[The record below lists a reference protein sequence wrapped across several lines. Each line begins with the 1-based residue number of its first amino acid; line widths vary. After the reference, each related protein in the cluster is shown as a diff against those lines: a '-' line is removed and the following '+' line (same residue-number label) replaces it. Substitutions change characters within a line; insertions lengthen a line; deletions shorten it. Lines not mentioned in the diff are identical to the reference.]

1 MLVDLIFPLF
11 WKTARV
17 KCYSHRPVNFDIY
30 FSVISIIVNSF
41 SCFLFIYLYISCA
54 FNVVSYQ
61 LAGGKALWSSRIS
74 IINRSSLSNILDCGF
89 LLSRDNQITC
99 VLCFV
104 GLCSLN
110 IEHCSITSRTIQK
123 VADGLSAG
131 SVLEQLCIGMLDL
144 PSRS

>member
-1 MLVDLIFPLF
+1 MSSPL
-11 WKTARV
+11 
-17 KCYSHRPVNFDIY
+17 S
-30 FSVISIIVNSF
+30 SIAF
-41 SCFLFIYLYISCA
+41 SCFLFIYLNISCA

-61 LAGGKALWSSRIS
+61 LVGGKALWNSRIS
-74 IINRSSLSNILDCGF
+74 IINCSSLSNILDYGF

-99 VLCFV
+99 VLYFV